1 MLEEVKDKCENFD
14 MLLEIL
20 KMKSTIAKIK
30 NSVDDLN
37 IWKVVKRQNEISRL
51 LKRET
56 KDGKYRE
63 ESKRHMDMVDTCN

>member
-1 MLEEVKDKCENFD
+1 MTKNQEKTQTVERDLQVISKKELRFIMCFKITMINMLEEVKDKCENFD

-37 IWKVVKRQNEISRL
+37 I
-51 LKRET
+51 
-56 KDGKYRE
+56 
-63 ESKRHMDMVDTCN
+63 

>member
-30 NSVDDLN
+30 NSINDLN
-37 IWKVVKRQNEISRL
+37 I
-51 LKRET
+51 
-56 KDGKYRE
+56 
-63 ESKRHMDMVDTCN
+63 